1 MNRRICCRKNC
12 VVFLQIDIHDHLY
25 LLLFDHSIK
34 TYILCKKTIEMQ
46 KFTIALD
53 RNSSVVNFRFV
64 TPLKSKLKTAISDV
78 FPCSPYFTFL
88 GPYKQDTEFDLKLWN
103 YEIRANTKGQLLKSK
118 LVKYYGQQ
126 RILNFLSRVKTCFSW
141 WKIYWML
148 WTMCL
153 AYTPNKI
160 LGIFVLFI
168 LVNDL
173 RYLKLSIW
181 YILIYP
187 DVLQCYVNSIYSNV
201 TVYPYCILTHA

>member
-1 MNRRICCRKNC
+1 M
-12 VVFLQIDIHDHLY
+12 
-25 LLLFDHSIK
+25 
-34 TYILCKKTIEMQ
+34 
-46 KFTIALD
+46 
-53 RNSSVVNFRFV
+53 
-64 TPLKSKLKTAISDV
+64 
-78 FPCSPYFTFL
+78 FPFSPYFTFL

-153 AYTPNKI
+153 EYTPNKI

-181 YILIYP
+181 YIPIYP
-187 DVLQCYVNSIYSNV
+187 VVLKANKHCYCYLASVQLLLYQFM
-201 TVYPYCILTHA
+201 